1 MPRARAAA
9 LKSVELDDQLA
20 EGHTSVALVRFIYDW
35 DWTGA
40 EQEFRQAISLNPSYA
55 LAHHGLAVFLMT
67 TGRRQEA
74 VSEAKNALAVD
85 PLSLPINAIVTTML
99 EIAGRHDEAIKA
111 AQRTLELRADLGG
124 AHDGLGSAYRALGRD
139 AEALSEFLEAKRLN
153 GTAPDVIAGLRH
165 AYEER
170 GWRGYYEREL
180 QLAVQRFNGWHADA
194 FGLASLCARVGDK
207 SGALRWLDVAYKAK
221 SGSLVWLPSDDAL
234 NRVLADEPQY
244 RRLLLAMRAFSV
256 TEHYPVHWSL
266 ISVRSGRMIR

>member
-1 MPRARAAA
+1 
-9 LKSVELDDQLA
+9 
-20 EGHTSVALVRFIYDW
+20 
-35 DWTGA
+35 
-40 EQEFRQAISLNPSYA
+40 
-55 LAHHGLAVFLMT
+55 MT

-99 EIAGRHDEAIKA
+99 EIAGRHDEAIEA

-124 AHDGLGSAYRALGRD
+124 AHDGLGNAYRALGRD

-180 QLAVQRFNGWHADA
+180 QLALQRFKGWHADA
-194 FGLASLCARVGDK
+194 FALASLCARVGDK

-221 SGSLVWLPSDDAL
+221 SGALVWLPSDDAL

-244 RRLLLAMRAFSV
+244 RRLLSAMRLSPPQSV
-256 TEHYPVHWSL
+256 TAPLVPEESCPTWANDVDRPQHAARTSPHQN
-266 ISVRSGRMIR
+266 VRGTVSMHGPSWKRS